1 MGLGTGC
8 YTNVLIYRLVLEN
21 LKHRPVR
28 TLISALLIGG
38 QVTVILTLVGVS
50 RGTLQGMADR
60 SKGTGA
66 DIVVRPPDSSVFG
79 FGSNIPEAVTGVVR
93 QLDHVAQA
101 TGVLVHPVGGF
112 DSITG
117 IHLDEFNQM
126 SGGLMYLEGGPFQK
140 PDDIVI
146 DRVFAKQRKLH
157 PGDPVDF
164 GHQWRVTGVVEE
176 GKLSRAFADIT
187 AVQDIFAE
195 NGKITMV
202 YVKVDQQAN
211 IQTVV
216 KELEDRLPTY
226 KIYPME
232 EFVSLFT
239 VTGAPL
245 LEGFTQV
252 VIGVAALGGFLVVL
266 QSMYMAVLERTR
278 EIGILK
284 ALGASPGYILG
295 ILLREAAVMA
305 IVGTVLGIL
314 MTYGTRALMGAF
326 APNFPQAIVPDW
338 YPWAALIALG
348 GSLIGAIY
356 PGLKAARQDAI
367 EALAYD

>member
-1 MGLGTGC
+1 M
-8 YTNVLIYRLVLEN
+8 IYRLVLEN

-50 RGTLQGMADR
+50 RGTLEGMAAR

-79 FGSNIPEAVTGVVR
+79 FGSNIPEGITGLVR
-93 QLDHVAQA
+93 GMEHVAQA
-101 TGVLVHPVGGF
+101 TGVLVHPIGGF

-117 IHLDEFNQM
+117 IHLGEFTQM
-126 SGGLMYLEGGPFQK
+126 SGGLTYLEGGPFENS
-140 PDDIVI
+140 DDIVI
-146 DRVFAKQRKLH
+146 DRVFAKQRNLH
-157 PGDPVDF
+157 PGDTFDF
-164 GHQWRVTGVVEE
+164 GHLWHVTGVVEE
-176 GKLSRAFADIT
+176 GKLSRTFADIT
-187 AVQDIFAE
+187 ALQDIFAE

-202 YVKVDQQAN
+202 YVKLDDPANVQA
-211 IQTVV
+211 VV
-216 KELEDRLPTY
+216 AALGQRLKDY

-284 ALGASPGYILG
+284 SMGASPGYILG
-295 ILLREAAVMA
+295 ILLREAAVLA
-305 IVGTVLGIL
+305 IAGTVLGIL
-314 MTYGTRALMGAF
+314 MTYGTRALMAAF